1 MPDLVQ
7 LQKDFGSEKFTV
19 LGIMQGNDV
28 EARQFITKLGVTY
41 PIKTG
46 SGQDFSNYNVFF
58 VPEVYLVAPD
68 GQVMADNLADA
79 RAILSVEP

>member
-1 MPDLVQ
+1 MQ

-19 LGIMQGNDV
+19 LGIMQGTEV
-28 EARQFITKLGVTY
+28 EAQQFRGKHGVNY

-58 VPEVYLVAPD
+58 LPEVYLVAPN
-68 GQVMADNLADA
+68 GKVVADNLDEA
-79 RAILSVEP
+79 RSILSADT

>member
-1 MPDLVQ
+1 VPDLVQ

-28 EARQFITKLGVTY
+28 EAQQFITKLGVNY
-41 PIKTG
+41 PIKTQ
-46 SGQDFSNYNVFF
+46 SGQDFSNYKVYF

-68 GQVMADNLADA
+68 GKVVADNLDDA
-79 RAILSVEP
+79 RAILSVD